1 MGVDVVGKTEG
12 QSTLQHNVSN
22 LPIIRTFSRFFFLFM
37 VGGGGKMGYWKE
49 MYNHLSSNSRCE
61 IAILE

>member
-22 LPIIRTFSRFFFLFM
+22 LPIIRTFSRFFFS
-37 VGGGGKMGYWKE
+37 VYGGGWGEDG
-49 MYNHLSSNSRCE
+49 L
-61 IAILE
+61 LERNVQSFK